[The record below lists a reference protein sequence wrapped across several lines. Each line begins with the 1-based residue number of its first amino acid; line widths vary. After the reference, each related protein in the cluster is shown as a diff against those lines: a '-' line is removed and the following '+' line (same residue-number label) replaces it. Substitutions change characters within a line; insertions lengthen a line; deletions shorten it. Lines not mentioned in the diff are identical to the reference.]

1 MTRLLIVEDHA
12 AIAEALGAL
21 LASAG
26 DVQVVAIC
34 RDRECA
40 ETQLLTNP
48 PDVVL
53 CDIMLDGRDRG
64 FELLRAFGA
73 DVAFVMYSAFE
84 FPAYHARALEYGA
97 RGYVSKMAPVE
108 EIRSALRRAAAGRQA
123 FSKRVLDSARAA
135 AAPPTA
141 RELYAIRLVADGA
154 TNEEIAERLGLRVKS
169 IEGTLRRLFDRYGV
183 NNRTQLVALAT
194 RQGWLSSQDGVA
206 PTGGARR
213 GRRA

>member
-12 AIAEALGAL
+12 AIADALGAL

-26 DVQVVAIC
+26 DVQVEAIC
-34 RDRECA
+34 RDKECA
-40 ETQLLTNP
+40 EAQLLTNP

-53 CDIMLDGRDRG
+53 CDIMLGGRDAG
-64 FELLRAFGA
+64 FDLLRAFGA
-73 DVAFVMYSAFE
+73 EVAFVMYTAFE

-97 RGYVSKMAPVE
+97 RGYVSKMAPVA
-108 EIRSALRRAAAGRQA
+108 EIQNAIRRAAAGKQA
-123 FSKRVLDSARAA
+123 FSKRVLDSARGA
-135 AAPPTA
+135 AAPPTQ

-154 TNEEIAERLGLRVKS
+154 TNDEIADRLGLRVKS
-169 IEGTLRRLFDRYGV
+169 VEGTLRRLFDRYGV

-194 RQGWLSSQDGVA
+194 RQGWLSSPDGST
-206 PTGGARR
+206 PTAGAHR